1 MRATEVKP
9 GMLLEIENEP
19 WEVTSYD
26 HVTPGKGHA
35 IIHVKLRNV
44 INGRTQ
50 ALRLSSSD
58 KLEKAYVEKKNM
70 EYLYED
76 ASGYI
81 FMDNENYEQTPLPK
95 ETFAERMRFIK
106 LNSPVT
112 VLYYNNQPISIELSP
127 SVILEV
133 TETQPGVKGD
143 TVTNVTKPATL
154 ETGLEVKVPLFINQ
168 GDKLKV
174 DTRSGEYL
182 ERNEVGG

>member
-9 GMLLEIENEP
+9 GMILEVEKEP
-19 WEVTSYD
+19 WQVTSYE

-58 KLEKAYVEKKNM
+58 KVEKAYVEKRSM

-81 FMDNENYEQTPLPK
+81 FMDNESFEQNPLPK
-95 ETFAERMRFIK
+95 DAFAEQMRFVK
-106 LNSPVT
+106 LNSPVN
-112 VLYYNNQPISIELSP
+112 VLYYGGEAISIELTP
-127 SVILEV
+127 SVVLEV
-133 TETQPGVKGD
+133 TETQPGEKGD
-143 TVTNVTKPATL
+143 SVNNVTKPAVL
-154 ETGLEVKVPLFINQ
+154 ETGLEVKVPLFINE
-168 GDKLKV
+168 GDKLKI

-182 ERNEVGG
+182 ERSK